1 MLQMK
6 RDSFIFYRSFLEA
19 IKALPEAEQTQLLI
33 ALIDYAL
40 NGEEVDSKLSGYA
53 LGYFALMKP
62 QIDANNKKFKNGKK
76 GGRPK
81 IKENQ
86 EITENKPKENQ
97 EITESEPNVN
107 DNVNDNDNE
116 NENENDKEKNSLGI
130 KKEISFSEKFALF
143 KTEALRPNNPWGKT
157 IKKNNCIL
165 DLGKV
170 LDQFYDWLIETGG
183 EAKFINNDLNSNK
196 GWFKNALDRF
206 YDPKSQI
213 TIGPTEYLRD
223 GKRYFRHY
231 ANEFEVP
238 LSMPPRPGVDYI
250 IDKEHSNRWKYVGF

>member
-40 NGEEVDSKLSGYA
+40 NGGQVDRKLSGYA

-170 LDQFYDWLIETGG
+170 LDQFYD
-183 EAKFINNDLNSNK
+183 
-196 GWFKNALDRF
+196 
-206 YDPKSQI
+206 
-213 TIGPTEYLRD
+213 
-223 GKRYFRHY
+223 
-231 ANEFEVP
+231 
-238 LSMPPRPGVDYI
+238 
-250 IDKEHSNRWKYVGF
+250 